1 VVAFVVRYARTAMSE
16 GVFEWTLSR
25 SRTLHES
32 VLRGHVVEFEQ
43 LLSVGVDP
51 NTYEGGQTPLHIAVR
66 KCRYKFV
73 LQLLAHGADTEATD
87 GRGQTALVIFYKRH
101 VVFGSLLCLPFVA
114 AHDAHRALSNR
125 SQTVRLE
132 RESRDAVGKS
142 RVIDAEYTD
151 ISIVSPSGEVHL
163 ARVV

>member
-1 VVAFVVRYARTAMSE
+1 MSNGAFA
-16 GVFEWTLSR
+16 WTLRR

-32 VLRGHVVEFEQ
+32 VLKGHVVEFEQ

-51 NTYEGGQTPLHIAVR
+51 NTYEGGLTPLHIAV
-66 KCRYKFV
+66 KKNRYKFV
-73 LQLLAHGADTEATD
+73 VQLLAHGADTEATD
-87 GRGQTALVIFYKRH
+87 DRGQTALVMFYIRH
-101 VVFGSLLCLPFVA
+101 AVMGWAVFLRST
-114 AHDAHRALSNR
+114 DAHNAYRELSNASR
-125 SQTVRLE
+125 TARME
-132 RESRDAVGKS
+132 RESRDTMGMS